1 MDLPIVFSFDV
12 VNPDTQFLIG
22 INGYYTLEIK
32 PNDDKQIITEI
43 TNKNLDRFKLED
55 NTFLGTK
62 IIVEEDES

>member
-1 MDLPIVFSFDV
+1 MKNYKSTRKVNMDLPIVFSFDV

-43 TNKNLDRFKLED
+43 TNKNLDRFK
-55 NTFLGTK
+55 
-62 IIVEEDES
+62 